1 MARITRTFS
10 TSSSAQEMQD
20 FVNNNVLRRTELQ
33 SLLPAARWKGN
44 TLYIDGK
51 FVVGTV
57 ALNDNEVAVDVDISF
72 LAANATKRIES
83 AIEDGIKQLEAGK
96 ERS

>member
-10 TSSSAQEMQD
+10 TKSSAQEMQD
-20 FVNNNVLRRTELQ
+20 FINNNVLQRTELQ
-33 SLLPAARWKGN
+33 SLIPAARWKKQ
-44 TLYIDGK
+44 TLFIDGK
-51 FVVGTV
+51 FVVGTIT
-57 ALNDNEVAVDVDISF
+57 LNDNQLAVDLDISF

-96 ERS
+96 PE